1 MKGENWLYFS
11 DYDEHYEN
19 PSDFDIIKKCVRREC
34 DPIPLSDPYLQC
46 FDQNGQRIEIGEKM
60 PEGVRCGRVC
70 EAGFEHDF
78 SDNGG
83 AFYNYFGNMLRKWF

>member
-1 MKGENWLYFS
+1 M
-11 DYDEHYEN
+11 
-19 PSDFDIIKKCVRREC
+19 PV
-34 DPIPLSDPYLQC
+34 

-83 AFYNYFGNMLRKWF
+83 AFYNYFGDMLRKWF